1 MPAASRTSVGA
12 GTVEERT
19 GLLGG
24 SHGWPGTGLIAGS
37 RGLARWPPLCE
48 NNHKHPA
55 TATEASEMTEQ
66 KPPKVSWET
75 WIERKIRESME
86 RGEFDNL
93 PGHGEPIPD
102 LARPYDELW
111 WLRKKVRDEGLSIEP
126 PAFTLRR
133 QLDDTQARIAAA
145 GGEAEVRRL
154 VAAINERIVYVNSHI
169 TFGPPS
175 DIVPLDVER
184 VVAEWR
190 GADPTG
196 GSGAGGGSAG

>member
-1 MPAASRTSVGA
+1 M
-12 GTVEERT
+12 
-19 GLLGG
+19 
-24 SHGWPGTGLIAGS
+24 
-37 RGLARWPPLCE
+37 
-48 NNHKHPA
+48 
-55 TATEASEMTEQ
+55 SEPEK
-66 KPPKVSWET
+66 KPPQVSWES

-111 WLRKKVRDEGLSIEP
+111 WLRKKLRDEKLSIDP
-126 PAFTLRR
+126 PALVLRR
-133 QLDDTQARIAAA
+133 ELDEARARIAAA
-145 GGEAEVRRL
+145 STEAEVRRL
-154 VAAINERIVYVNSHI
+154 VAALNERIVYVNSHI

-190 GADPTG
+190 SSGGDRPSGG
-196 GSGAGGGSAG
+196 GSGVGSAG